1 MSAVGILNA
10 ATPLVGGLFGL
21 IDDLFTSEEER
32 AAAKLRVMELQQSGA
47 LAQLQVNMKEA
58 EHKSIFVAGW
68 RPAVGWICATALG
81 WNYILYPVFTSVVS
95 YVAMVNGVT
104 VDFSGIPVAD
114 MATMMPVL
122 MGMLGLGAMRSWE
135 KQNGVASNSM

>member
-1 MSAVGILNA
+1 MGILTA
-10 ATPLVGGLFGL
+10 ATPLAGGLFDL
-21 IDDLFTSEEER
+21 IDKLFTSEQEKS
-32 AAAKLRVMELQQSGA
+32 AAKLKLLELEQSGA
-47 LAQLQVNMKEA
+47 LAQLQVNTKEA

-68 RPAVGWICATALG
+68 RPAVGWICAAALG
-81 WNYILYPVFTSVVS
+81 WNYILYPLFTSLVS
-95 YVAMVNGVT
+95 YIAMVNGVA

-135 KQNGVASNSM
+135 KQNGVASNKL

>member
-1 MSAVGILNA
+1 
-10 ATPLVGGLFGL
+10 
-21 IDDLFTSEEER
+21 
-32 AAAKLRVMELQQSGA
+32 MELQQSGA